1 MRCYVSNSFEE
12 NAKFK
17 KGDIVVYK
25 TNGICEIID
34 IRRENFDETG
44 TRDFY
49 ILRSVYDPRM
59 QVFVPT
65 KSELSEKITCVLNID
80 DIKESIYKAYSN
92 PLEWNS
98 NDKERNAFFSKA
110 LMSCDRQ
117 LILSVYLLIKKKKA
131 ELEAMNKQINTNDSR
146 ILSKSE
152 KMITEEFSYVL
163 GISRDKII
171 QYIEDISKSF

>member
-1 MRCYVSNSFEE
+1 MSNSIQE
-12 NAKFK
+12 NANFK
-17 KGDIVVYK
+17 KWDIVVYK

-34 IRRENFDETG
+34 IRRENFDEKG
-44 TRDFY
+44 IRDFY

-65 KSELSEKITCVLNID
+65 KSKLSEKISYVSNID
-80 DIKESIYKAYSN
+80 QIKEAICKAYSAPLMWN
-92 PLEWNS
+92 P
-98 NDKERNAFFSKA
+98 NDKERNSFFSKA

-131 ELEAMNKQINTNDSR
+131 ELEAENKHINTNDAR

-171 QYIEDISKSF
+171 QYIEDISKNF